1 MGLKRKPTV
10 KVLKS
15 VLSTSTHPTERHIY
29 LYSIIWEE
37 PAGLITTLN
46 KLPTANNH
54 RKRV

>member
-15 VLSTSTHPTERHIY
+15 VLSTSTQPTERHIY

>member
-1 MGLKRKPTV
+1 MGLKRETTV

-15 VLSTSTHPTERHIY
+15 VLSTSTQPAEKHIY
-29 LYSIIWEE
+29 LYGIIWED

-54 RKRV
+54 RNRD